1 MNITIFGSG
10 SMARGIGYRL
20 VSAGNTVTLRN
31 PNEDKARKLAE
42 ELNGL
47 GKGKAGTAREDDPI
61 ADVVVVLAVPYAA
74 ARELVQRL
82 GDKLAGKTVVD
93 ITNPLNDTFDGL
105 VTPPGTSAA
114 EEIAQRLPS
123 GARLVKAFN
132 TTFAGT
138 LVQGQVA
145 GMPLDVFVAGDDKKA
160 KGQIVELIQNAGL
173 RVFDAG
179 ALHRA
184 RQLEALALL
193 GITLQSPYNLG
204 FKSAW
209 KLVS

>member
-31 PNEDKARKLAE
+31 PHEGKAQKLAD

-47 GKGKAGTAREDDPI
+47 GKGKARSAREDDAI
-61 ADVVVVLAVPYAA
+61 ADGIVVLAVPYAA
-74 ARELVQRL
+74 AGELVQRL
-82 GDKLAGKTVVD
+82 GEKLKGKTVVD
-93 ITNPLNDTFDGL
+93 ITNPLNATFDGL
-105 VTPPGTSAA
+105 VTPPGSSAA
-114 EEIAQRLPS
+114 EEIAKRLTP

-132 TTFAGT
+132 TTFAAT
-138 LVQGQVA
+138 LVQGEVG
-145 GMPLDVFVAGDDKKA
+145 GMPLDVFVAGDDETA
-160 KGQIVELIQNAGL
+160 KGQIVELVQKAGL

-179 ALHRA
+179 ALSRA

-193 GITLQSPYNLG
+193 GITLQGRYNLG

>member
-1 MNITIFGSG
+1 MYITIFGSG

-31 PNEDKARKLAE
+31 PHEDKAKELAD

-47 GKGKAGTAREDDPI
+47 GKGKARTAKEDDAI
-61 ADVVVVLAVPYAA
+61 EDDVVVLAVPYAA
-74 ARELVQRL
+74 AGQLVQRL
-82 GDKLAGKTVVD
+82 GEKLAGKTVVD
-93 ITNPLNDTFDGL
+93 ITNPLNETFDGL
-105 VTPPGTSAA
+105 VTPPGSSAA
-114 EEIAQRLPS
+114 EEIARRLSPA
-123 GARLVKAFN
+123 ARLVKAFN
-132 TTFAGT
+132 TTFANT

-145 GMPLDVFVAGDDKKA
+145 GMPLDVFVAGDDEKA
-160 KGQIVELIQNAGL
+160 KGQVVELIQNAGL

-193 GITLQSPYNLG
+193 GISLQGRHNLG

-209 KLVS
+209 KLIA